1 LKPKVICSVLER
13 VNLRYMVHSEEQ
25 QEEQLQKLVE
35 NSLGMDYDF

>member
-1 LKPKVICSVLER
+1 MVLW
-13 VNLRYMVHSEEQ
+13 EEQ